1 MAIFVVLV
9 LFLVKKAVFGHFA
22 GVIASDCLYIF
33 VCFNSHNDSSDLRLQ
48 FGVFR
53 LL

>member
-1 MAIFVVLV
+1 VEKYKNIQAIGRYTARKMAIFVVFVVLV

-33 VCFNSHNDSSDLRLQ
+33 A
-48 FGVFR
+48 
-53 LL
+53 